1 MLLSKKWAKP
11 KYISSIMG
19 TSITACPS
27 DNWTPAQGDFKLL
40 TRVAPNISPG
50 IITPDNEITTTLSKT
65 GNISGSTGTPYK
77 KSY

>member
-1 MLLSKKWAKP
+1 M
-11 KYISSIMG
+11 
-19 TSITACPS
+19 TACPS
-27 DNWTPAQGDFKLL
+27 DIWVPAQGDLKLL
-40 TRVAPNISPG
+40 ASVTANMGPG